1 MSRRH
6 KNSIYKKNEKPPNFV
21 SAFTFNQFRLKLM
34 IDRIKIRGQRV
45 REREERERERDK
57 KKRD

>member
-6 KNSIYKKNEKPPNFV
+6 KKSIYKKNEKPPNFV
-21 SAFTFNQFRLKLM
+21 SAFTFNEFRLKLM

-45 REREERERERDK
+45 RERMGREGDK